1 MKNTFNLARSKLHET
16 DEKKSYNRPH
26 FCNENR
32 VITKT

>member
-1 MKNTFNLARSKLHET
+1 MKITFKLARSKLQET
-16 DEKKSYNRPH
+16 DEKKSYNHPH